1 MAEEGVPP
9 GAMSESEIFAQGRKR
24 KEAAIDE
31 LTRLHL
37 RVQCVSDAYLCSSL
51 HDRCN
56 QIRAALGGVENE
68 ISILDGIEEVE
79 AAKKK
84 PKDDAERAARLA
96 AKVKRAEDKQQ
107 LSNQQRHLK
116 IRLSHVSDEHAQA
129 SELAARSRGRLAA
142 MCVGLPLMGGS
153 PAVAAARQA
162 VAEADAA
169 TEAAGAGAA
178 DADALARMMAGS
190 DEEEDSSG
198 GAAADAQLGDAAA
211 ADKASQMDALARMM
225 AGSDDEGEEDVGGD
239 AARPEPLDMEGSGTR
254 RVRRRSIEPLAKA
267 EGTGLEGYAGIP
279 AELESGILAER
290 QVTNRLTREA
300 GERAEELE
308 KEATRNAKGLVATQ
322 DAAFE
327 DRVTRADAM
336 AEAEYEQALV
346 IGDHAAR
353 LMTDAKR
360 KSKLIQ
366 KGADSLSNAKSTM
379 ASTDSFQ
386 QMASELQPNQT
397 LNARDFLA
405 KVQGMT
411 DEVMKKKREK

>member
-1 MAEEGVPP
+1 MLHWPQPWCCIHIRAAAP
-9 GAMSESEIFAQGRKR
+9 GG
-24 KEAAIDE
+24 AIHCIPV
-31 LTRLHL
+31 LSISCRGW
-37 RVQCVSDAYLCSSL
+37 
-51 HDRCN
+51 

-68 ISILDGIEEVE
+68 IKILDGIEEVE

-96 AKVKRAEDKQQ
+96 AKVKRAEEKQQ
-107 LSNQQRHLK
+107 LSNQRRHLS
-116 IRLSHVSDEHAQA
+116 IRLTHVADEHAQA

-142 MCVGLPLMGGS
+142 MCAGLPLMGGS
-153 PAVAAARQA
+153 PAAAAARQT
-162 VAEADAA
+162 VAAADAA
-169 TEAAGAGAA
+169 AEAAGAGATNA
-178 DADALARMMAGS
+178 EDAGS
-190 DEEEDSSG
+190 
-198 GAAADAQLGDAAA
+198 GAAADGELGDAAA
-211 ADKASQMDALARMM
+211 AQKATQMDALARMM

-239 AARPEPLDMEGSGTR
+239 AARPEPLDLPGGGAR

-279 AELESGILAER
+279 LELESGILAER

-300 GERAEELE
+300 GERAEQLE
-308 KEATRNAKGLVATQ
+308 KEAARNAKSLVTEQ
-322 DAAFE
+322 DAVFE
-327 DRVTRADAM
+327 QRVTRADAM

-353 LMTDAKR
+353 LVTDAKR

-366 KGADSLSNAKSTM
+366 KGADSLSNAKNTM

-411 DEVMKKKREK
+411 DEVMRKKREK